1 MHYIRHAAALSLF
14 VLAVAPASAGARSGP
29 TSCPLSTEV
38 YPFPE
43 LSLDLYQVELT
54 DGGPGDADNAVD
66 DACLFRT
73 RLCFGSAAATPEAC
87 QAIRLDRVT
96 VVAGGRLD
104 PAVRS
109 ATVNNVV
116 DGISQLFGGP
126 EIDDNTIFLD
136 DAPLTNGQCVEV
148 PVRVPAPPGV
158 QRRLRLRCTLRG
170 TTESGV
176 DANFSGR
183 LWLNCHPRPD
193 SGETKTRCSTY
204 GRDCTTQD
212 VPLPPGVPGDR
223 PPSGSPPL
231 APTPPVPNSPP
242 TGKRLFYIS
251 PSGNDGNA
259 GTSQGAP
266 WRTFDRALNSSK
278 PLRPGDTLVLLDGTY
293 TRTTTGLP
301 RIDCGNPGTASNG
314 EGANPITIR
323 ALNEH
328 RALLQSDGLAPSFE
342 MSDCSWWI
350 VSGLRAKNADNA
362 GADQNSGYPF
372 RFLQVSNVT
381 GARLLGS
388 HNNRRWNTHIF
399 AVELSQN
406 VLLEECEAYYFHR
419 HAFSIWRSRYVDVR
433 RCYANSMR
441 YGTKGCC
448 SGVDNR
454 DFGDEAFSLYGTSD
468 SIIEN
473 SISENE
479 SNGFQIHGI
488 ASPLDP
494 SGHGGRNNRILG
506 SLSLEDSV
514 PSLIESRGSSGTY
527 HNASGN
533 VFQNFLAGLG
543 SGHGIF
549 LRGTANSVA
558 ENVTLYGSTEES
570 GLVADDSG
578 GGSGG
583 TCSRTSIC
591 ASTGESCTLDSDCS
605 TGVCTQNSDGCS
617 FTARNVLAANNRV
630 YGFRSTEQKS
640 WLVEYSNA
648 AGNAENYS
656 PSETLSDKSGSIR
669 SSLSTTPTGVGIG
682 AGKCLPWILPSSNM
696 ARAGQ
701 GGGPLGATIL
711 YRYENGTLTSKPL
724 WNAATGAFPCGAT
737 VGGVSDGTKRCSN
750 LHTRL
755 GIGGGGGCQFPQ
767 GY

>member
-1 MHYIRHAAALSLF
+1 MPYIRSAALALF
-14 VLAVAPASAGARSGP
+14 VLSLAPSQIGARGIP
-29 TSCPLSTEV
+29 VSCPLSTEV
-38 YPFPE
+38 SPFPE
-43 LSLDLYQVELT
+43 LSLRQYQVELT

-66 DACLFRT
+66 GACLFRT
-73 RLCFGSAAATPEAC
+73 RLCFGSGTATPDVC
-87 QAIRLDRVT
+87 QPVRLDRFT
-96 VVAGGRLD
+96 VIAGGRID
-104 PAVRS
+104 PAVRD

-126 EIDDNTIFLD
+126 EVDDNTIAFAD
-136 DAPLTNGQCVEV
+136 PPLTDGQCVEV

-158 QRRLRLRCTLRG
+158 QRRLRIRFTLRG
-170 TTESGV
+170 STNGV
-176 DANFSGR
+176 DSNQSGR

-193 SGETKTRCSTY
+193 SGEALTRCTTY
-204 GRDCTTQD
+204 GRECTPEP
-212 VPLPPGVPGDR
+212 VPLPPDSGTGAPSESPPPPPES
-223 PPSGSPPL
+223 PPSS
-231 APTPPVPNSPP
+231 SPP

-251 PSGNDGNA
+251 PLGNDANA
-259 GTSQGAP
+259 GTSQNAP
-266 WRTFDRALNSSK
+266 WRTFGRVLNSNK
-278 PLRPGDTLVLLDGTY
+278 PLKPGDTLVLLDGTY

-314 EGANPITIR
+314 QQSSPITIR

-328 RALLQSDGLAPSFE
+328 RAFLQSDGLAPAFE

-350 VSGLRAKNADNA
+350 VWGLRARNADNA

-381 GARLLGS
+381 GTRLLGS
-388 HNNRRWNTHIF
+388 HNNRRWNTHVF

-419 HAFSIWRSRYVDVR
+419 HAFSIWRSRHVDLR

-479 SNGFQIHGI
+479 SNGFQVHGI

-506 SLSLEDSV
+506 SLSLEDTV
-514 PSLIESRGSSGTY
+514 ASLVESRGASGTY

-533 VFQNFLAGLG
+533 TFENFVAGLN

-549 LRGTANSVA
+549 LRGSADSMA
-558 ENVTLYGSTEES
+558 DRVTLYGSAES
-570 GLVADDSG
+570 GLVADDG
-578 GGSGG
+578 GSGSGG
-583 TCSRTSIC
+583 TCSRTPVCS
-591 ASTGESCTLDSDCS
+591 STGGSCTLDSDCAGGTCS
-605 TGVCTQNSDGCS
+605 QNPDGCS
-617 FTARNVLAANNRV
+617 FSARNLLAVNNHV
-630 YGFRSTEQKS
+630 YGVRADEQRSWQ
-640 WLVEYSNA
+640 VRYSNA

-656 PSETLSDKSGSIR
+656 PSETISDRSGSIQ

-696 ARAGQ
+696 ARAGE
-701 GGGPLGATIL
+701 GGTPLGASIL
-711 YRYENGTLTSKPL
+711 YRYENGTLTTKPL
-724 WNAATGAFPCGAT
+724 WNPATGSFPCGAT
-737 VGGVSDGTKRCSN
+737 VTGLSDGAKRCGN

-755 GIGGGGGCQFPQ
+755 GIGGSGGCTFPA